1 MKILVSIKQVLD
13 PETDLQVDGRSGS
26 VRAAGPAKYWM
37 NHADEFAV
45 EEAIL
50 IKEALPGTV
59 VHALTVG
66 PERAAQVLERSMGMG
81 ADRGLHLLVPEEDF
95 LGPGTIA
102 SWIAAWAAEEKYDLI
117 LTGVM
122 AEDDMQGQVGPMIAE
137 WMSLPYATSVI
148 HQELRP
154 EENMVY
160 VEREIEGGQREL
172 LELKLPAV
180 LTIQTGLNRPRYP
193 TLSNLLRAK
202 KQKAQVIDPR
212 SFHPVEEREKILR
225 FDKPRKSRV
234 GVVLEGNAQEKAAQL
249 LEILKRKAF
258 L

>member
-13 PETDLQVDGRSGS
+13 SETDLQVDELSGS

-50 IKEALPGTV
+50 IKESRPGTV
-59 VHALTVG
+59 VDALTVG

-81 ADRGLHLLVPEEDF
+81 ADHGLHIVVPEENYI
-95 LGPGTIA
+95 GPMTIA
-102 SWIAAWAAEEKYDLI
+102 SWIAAWATEQEYDLI

-122 AEDDMQGQVGPMIAE
+122 AEDDMRGQVGPMIAE
-137 WMSLPYATSVI
+137 LMSLPYATSVI
-148 HQELRP
+148 HEELRP
-154 EENMVY
+154 EEGMVY

-172 LELKLPAV
+172 LELQLPAV

-202 KQKAQVIDPR
+202 KEKARVIDSR
-212 SFHPVEEREKILR
+212 TFSPVEDREKILR

-234 GVVLEGNAQEKAAQL
+234 GEVLEGSPQEKAAKL